1 MHIKN
6 YLGLV
11 HNSEKDMAK
20 AFTLVAVHHGD
31 EPDIRQTCEKLASWS
46 ANHVENLKP
55 LIEKYSEEKNKE
67 PNKLTRTL
75 FDKPRSGSLG
85 LLRDLHDLWLLANE
99 VKICWIVLLQAAQ
112 ALRDE
117 ELELACQ
124 QFSAQ
129 TKQQLDW
136 LLTRIKQAAPQSLVV
151 A

>member
-1 MHIKN
+1 MHIGN

-20 AFTLVAVHHGD
+20 AFTLVAAHHAV
-31 EPDIRQTCEKLASWS
+31 EPDIRQTCELMASWS

-55 LIEKYSEEKNKE
+55 LIAKYSEEKNKE

-112 ALRDE
+112 ALRDKD
-117 ELELACQ
+117 LELSCQ

-129 TKQQLDW
+129 TKQQHDW
-136 LLTRIKQAAPQSLVV
+136 LLTRIKQSAPQSLVV